1 MARESADFSLITPK
15 RTDMINAVV
24 ERWCSMYSLT
34 FRYWRLGCIDETSCS
49 FISRRRSERNPGV
62 NNDDFGDVEDRL
74 DCLAFIV
81 GQLRGQQ
88 FTTPEIR
95 KVLEVSAGTCHSSI
109 TRYRAMPEETRN
121 MMLQAS
127 GLKGKEAV
135 RSFTQGT
142 LSGKKVHNQRR
153 SVTG

>member
-1 MARESADFSLITPK
+1 MARGSTDFALITPQ
-15 RTDMINAVV
+15 RTAMINAVV
-24 ERWCSMYSLT
+24 DRWCSMYSLA
-34 FRYWRLGCIDETSCS
+34 FKYWRLGCIDETSCS
-49 FISRRRSERNPGV
+49 YVTRSPKNVPGV
-62 NNDDFGDVEDRL
+62 SSDDVGDVEDRL

-95 KVLEVSAGTCHSSI
+95 RVLEVSAGTCHVAI
-109 TRYRAMPEETRN
+109 TRYRAMPEETRK